1 MISKYEALQEQIDNQ
16 PALGQQKL
24 KAMLRF
30 LQDGQVS
37 RSELEK
43 ILTYD
48 YKGKTEEQPEL
59 YTTLVGLVINLYIK
73 NNGQENFL
81 ELYNSLQ
88 GEPEQVQDGTVKEGE
103 EQSEPTEGNSTIIA
117 PQHTERIPQAVAPR
131 KRMRLASPKP
141 VEEAQEPVVEPVEEA
156 QEPVVEPVEE
166 AQEPVVEP
174 VEEVLPIEEVAE
186 VEEVK
191 EQPVAIEPI
200 EPVTYVEP
208 ELEDT
213 DLEEEVEEELES
225 AEIEVPE
232 QPEDTEVGEPEE
244 PVAEDDSEPVA
255 DAKPRKKGGVLK
267 YIAVGVPTVLA
278 IGGLVFWQVNEN
290 NKASSLAEQEVVK
303 ILEEAP
309 KKEETATALS
319 SGEFDNNV
327 KALTTAIDT
336 IKQNDKT
343 GLSGYFT
350 FEDKRY
356 IIQKYDQSGTLTVFD
371 PKGEKVV
378 YNDEWVQKFI
388 ENSKAK
394 AKKTEKK
401 EEKPKSS
408 DDSSKKENKKDADS
422 NAVQTK
428 KKEGSN

>member
-37 RSELEK
+37 QSELEK
-43 ILTYD
+43 ILTSD
-48 YKGKTEEQPEL
+48 YKGKTEEQSEL
-59 YTTLVGLVINLYIK
+59 YTTLVGLVIDLYIK

-88 GEPEQVQDGTVKEGE
+88 GEPEQVQAEPVE
-103 EQSEPTEGNSTIIA
+103 EKQNEPTEGNSTIIA
-117 PQHTERIPQAVAPR
+117 PQHTERTPQAVAPR

-141 VEEAQEPVVEPVEEA
+141 KEEV
-156 QEPVVEPVEE
+156 
-166 AQEPVVEP
+166 QEPVVEP

-191 EQPVAIEPI
+191 EQPVATRPI

-208 ELEDT
+208 EI
-213 DLEEEVEEELES
+213 EEEVE
-225 AEIEVPE
+225 APEVA
-232 QPEDTEVGEPEE
+232 DTEVADEPEQ

-309 KKEETATALS
+309 KKEDTATALS

-327 KALTTAIDT
+327 KALTTAFDT

-356 IIQKYDQSGTLTVFD
+356 IIQKYDQTGTLTVFD

>member
-1 MISKYEALQEQIDNQ
+1 MISKYEALQEQIENQ

-37 RSELEK
+37 QSELEK

-48 YKGKTEEQPEL
+48 YKGKTEEQSEL
-59 YTTLVGLVINLYIK
+59 YTTLVGLVIDLYIK
-73 NNGQENFL
+73 NNGQENFM

-88 GEPEQVQDGTVKEGE
+88 GEPEPVE
-103 EQSEPTEGNSTIIA
+103 EKKNEPTEGNSTIHA
-117 PQHTERIPQAVAPR
+117 PQHTERTPQAVAPR

-141 VEEAQEPVVEPVEEA
+141 KEEVQETVIEP
-156 QEPVVEPVEE
+156 
-166 AQEPVVEP
+166 VEP

-191 EQPVAIEPI
+191 EQPVATEPT
-200 EPVTYVEP
+200 EPEVQDEP
-208 ELEDT
+208 ELE
-213 DLEEEVEEELES
+213 EEIES
-225 AEIEVPE
+225 AEIETPE
-232 QPEDTEVGEPEE
+232 EPEETEVEVPEE

-336 IKQNDKT
+336 IKPNDKT

-356 IIQKYDQSGTLTVFD
+356 IIQKYDQTGTLTVFD

-394 AKKTEKK
+394 AKKTENKAG
-401 EEKPKSS
+401 EKPKSS
-408 DDSSKKENKKDADS
+408 DDSSKEDDKNKDS
-422 NAVQTK
+422 NTVQTK
-428 KKEGSN
+428 KKKEGNN

>member
-37 RSELEK
+37 QSELEK
-43 ILTYD
+43 ILTSD
-48 YKGKTEEQPEL
+48 YKGKTEEQSEL
-59 YTTLVGLVINLYIK
+59 YTTLVGLVIDLYIK

-88 GEPEQVQDGTVKEGE
+88 GEPEQVQAEPVKEKE
-103 EQSEPTEGNSTIIA
+103 NEPTEGDSTIIA
-117 PQHTERIPQAVAPR
+117 PQHTERTPQAVAPR

-141 VEEAQEPVVEPVEEA
+141 KEEVQEPVV
-156 QEPVVEPVEE
+156 
-166 AQEPVVEP
+166 EPVVEP

-191 EQPVAIEPI
+191 EQPVATEPI

-208 ELEDT
+208 EPDLEDT
-213 DLEEEVEEELES
+213 DLEEEVE
-225 AEIEVPE
+225 VPE
-232 QPEDTEVGEPEE
+232 VADTEVAEE
-244 PVAEDDSEPVA
+244 PVVEDDSEPVA

-267 YIAVGVPTVLA
+267 YVAVGIPTVLA

-327 KALTTAIDT
+327 KALTTAFDT

>member
-1 MISKYEALQEQIDNQ
+1 MISKYEALQEQIENQ

-37 RSELEK
+37 QSELEK

-48 YKGKTEEQPEL
+48 YKGKTEEQSEL
-59 YTTLVGLVINLYIK
+59 YTTLVGLVIDLYIK

-88 GEPEQVQDGTVKEGE
+88 GEPEQVQPEPVEEKEE
-103 EQSEPTEGNSTIIA
+103 KNEPTEGNSTIIA
-117 PQHTERIPQAVAPR
+117 PQHTERTPQAVAPR

-141 VEEAQEPVVEPVEEA
+141 KEEVQETVIEP
-156 QEPVVEPVEE
+156 
-166 AQEPVVEP
+166 VEP

-186 VEEVK
+186 IEEVI
-191 EQPVAIEPI
+191 EQPVATEPI
-200 EPVTYVEP
+200 EPEVQDEP
-208 ELEDT
+208 E
-213 DLEEEVEEELES
+213 LEEEVE
-225 AEIEVPE
+225 APKVAN
-232 QPEDTEVGEPEE
+232 TEVADEPEE

-327 KALTTAIDT
+327 KVLTTAIDT
-336 IKQNDKT
+336 IKPNDKT

-356 IIQKYDQSGTLTVFD
+356 IIQKYDQTGTLTVFD
-371 PKGEKVV
+371 PKGEKVT

-394 AKKTEKK
+394 AKKTENKAG
-401 EEKPKSS
+401 EKPKSS
-408 DDSSKKENKKDADS
+408 DDSSKKE
-422 NAVQTK
+422 
-428 KKEGSN
+428 GSN

>member
-1 MISKYEALQEQIDNQ
+1 MISKYEALQEQIENQ

-37 RSELEK
+37 QSELEK

-48 YKGKTEEQPEL
+48 YKGKTEEQSEL
-59 YTTLVGLVINLYIK
+59 YTTLVGLVIDLYIK

-81 ELYNSLQ
+81 ELYDSLQ
-88 GEPEQVQDGTVKEGE
+88 GEPEQVQPKPVEEKEN
-103 EQSEPTEGNSTIIA
+103 EPVEGSSTIHA
-117 PQHTERIPQAVAPR
+117 PQHTERTPQAVAPR

-141 VEEAQEPVVEPVEEA
+141 KEEIQEPVIEP
-156 QEPVVEPVEE
+156 
-166 AQEPVVEP
+166 VEP

-191 EQPVAIEPI
+191 EQPVATEPI
-200 EPVTYVEP
+200 EPEVQDEP
-208 ELEDT
+208 ELEEELESAEIEEPEDT
-213 DLEEEVEEELES
+213 DLEEEVE
-225 AEIEVPE
+225 APEVA
-232 QPEDTEVGEPEE
+232 DTEVADEPEE
-244 PVAEDDSEPVA
+244 PVAEVK
-255 DAKPRKKGGVLK
+255 KPKKGGVLK

-303 ILEEAP
+303 ILGEAP

-336 IKQNDKT
+336 IKPNDKT

-356 IIQKYDQSGTLTVFD
+356 IIQKYDQTGTLTVFD

-394 AKKTEKK
+394 AKKTENKAG
-401 EEKPKSS
+401 EKPKNS
-408 DDSSKKENKKDADS
+408 DDSSKEDDKNKDS
-422 NAVQTK
+422 NTVQTK
-428 KKEGSN
+428 KKKEGNN

>member
-37 RSELEK
+37 QSELEK

-48 YKGKTEEQPEL
+48 YKGKTEEQSEL
-59 YTTLVGLVINLYIK
+59 YTTLVGLVIDLYIK

-88 GEPEQVQDGTVKEGE
+88 GEPEQVQAEPVE
-103 EQSEPTEGNSTIIA
+103 EKQNEPTEGNSTIIA
-117 PQHTERIPQAVAPR
+117 PQHTERTPQAVAPR

-141 VEEAQEPVVEPVEEA
+141 KEEV
-156 QEPVVEPVEE
+156 
-166 AQEPVVEP
+166 QEPVVEP

-191 EQPVAIEPI
+191 EQPVATEPI

-213 DLEEEVEEELES
+213 DLEEVEAPEV
-225 AEIEVPE
+225 A
-232 QPEDTEVGEPEE
+232 DTEVADEPEQLEE

-255 DAKPRKKGGVLK
+255 DEKPRKKGGVLK

-356 IIQKYDQSGTLTVFD
+356 IIQKYDQTGTLTVFD

-394 AKKTEKK
+394 AKKTENKK

-408 DDSSKKENKKDADS
+408 DDSSKKEDKNADS
-422 NAVQTK
+422 NTVQTK
-428 KKEGSN
+428 KKKEGNN

>member
-37 RSELEK
+37 QSELEK

-48 YKGKTEEQPEL
+48 YKGKTEEQSEL
-59 YTTLVGLVINLYIK
+59 YTTLVGLVIDLYIK

-88 GEPEQVQDGTVKEGE
+88 GEPEVQDEPVEEKEK
-103 EQSEPTEGNSTIIA
+103 QNEPTEGNSTIIA
-117 PQHTERIPQAVAPR
+117 PQHTERTPQAVAPR

-141 VEEAQEPVVEPVEEA
+141 KEEVQEPVVD
-156 QEPVVEPVEE
+156 
-166 AQEPVVEP
+166 P
-174 VEEVLPIEEVAE
+174 VEEVSPIEEVAE

-191 EQPVAIEPI
+191 EQPVATEPI

-208 ELEDT
+208 EFEDT
-213 DLEEEVEEELES
+213 DLEEVEAPEV
-225 AEIEVPE
+225 A
-232 QPEDTEVGEPEE
+232 DTEVADEPEQLEE

-255 DAKPRKKGGVLK
+255 DVKPRKKGGVLK

-303 ILEEAP
+303 ILAEAP

-327 KALTTAIDT
+327 KALTTAFDT

-343 GLSGYFT
+343 GLSGYFV

-356 IIQKYDQSGTLTVFD
+356 IIQKYDQTGTLTTFD
-371 PKGEKVV
+371 SKGEKVV

-401 EEKPKSS
+401 EEKPKDS
-408 DDSSKKENKKDADS
+408 DDSSKKEENKKETDS
-422 NAVQTK
+422 NTVQTKK

>member
-1 MISKYEALQEQIDNQ
+1 MISKYESLQEQIENQ

-37 RSELEK
+37 QSELEK

-48 YKGKTEEQPEL
+48 YKGKTEEQSEL
-59 YTTLVGLVINLYIK
+59 YTTLVGLVIDLYIK

-88 GEPEQVQDGTVKEGE
+88 GEPEQVQPEPVEEKEN
-103 EQSEPTEGNSTIIA
+103 EPTEGNSTIHA
-117 PQHTERIPQAVAPR
+117 PQHTERTPQAVAPR

-141 VEEAQEPVVEPVEEA
+141 KEEVQETVIEP
-156 QEPVVEPVEE
+156 
-166 AQEPVVEP
+166 VEP

-186 VEEVK
+186 VEK
-191 EQPVAIEPI
+191 IMEQPVATEP
-200 EPVTYVEP
+200 TEP
-208 ELEDT
+208 EVQDEPE
-213 DLEEEVEEELES
+213 LEEEVE
-225 AEIEVPE
+225 APEVA
-232 QPEDTEVGEPEE
+232 DTEVAEE

-336 IKQNDKT
+336 IKPNDKT

-356 IIQKYDQSGTLTVFD
+356 IIQKYDQTGTLTVFD
-371 PKGEKVV
+371 PKGEKVT

-394 AKKTEKK
+394 AKKTENKAG
-401 EEKPKSS
+401 EKPKSS
-408 DDSSKKENKKDADS
+408 DDSSKKEDKNADS
-422 NAVQTK
+422 NTVQTK

>member
-37 RSELEK
+37 QSELEK

-48 YKGKTEEQPEL
+48 YKGKTEEQSEL
-59 YTTLVGLVINLYIK
+59 YTTLVGLVIDLYIK

-88 GEPEQVQDGTVKEGE
+88 GEPEQVQAEPVKEKE
-103 EQSEPTEGNSTIIA
+103 EKNEPTEGNSTIIA
-117 PQHTERIPQAVAPR
+117 PQHTERTPQAVAPR

-141 VEEAQEPVVEPVEEA
+141 KEEV
-156 QEPVVEPVEE
+156 
-166 AQEPVVEP
+166 QEPVVEP

-191 EQPVAIEPI
+191 EQPVATEPI

-213 DLEEEVEEELES
+213 DLEEAVEAPEV
-225 AEIEVPE
+225 A
-232 QPEDTEVGEPEE
+232 DTEVADEPEQLEE
-244 PVAEDDSEPVA
+244 PVAEDDSEPEA
-255 DAKPRKKGGVLK
+255 DAKPRKKGGILK

-356 IIQKYDQSGTLTVFD
+356 IIQKYDQTGTLTVFD

-394 AKKTEKK
+394 AKKTENKK

-408 DDSSKKENKKDADS
+408 DDSSKKEDKNADS
-422 NAVQTK
+422 NTVQTK
-428 KKEGSN
+428 KKKEGNN

>member
-37 RSELEK
+37 QSELEK

-48 YKGKTEEQPEL
+48 YKGKTEEQSEL
-59 YTTLVGLVINLYIK
+59 YTTLVGLVIDLYIK

-88 GEPEQVQDGTVKEGE
+88 GEPKQVQAEPVEEKEN
-103 EQSEPTEGNSTIIA
+103 EPTEGDSTIIA
-117 PQHTERIPQAVAPR
+117 PQHTERTPQAVAPR

-141 VEEAQEPVVEPVEEA
+141 KEEVQEPVVVPV
-156 QEPVVEPVEE
+156 
-166 AQEPVVEP
+166 
-174 VEEVLPIEEVAE
+174 EEVAE

-191 EQPVAIEPI
+191 EQPVTTEPI

-213 DLEEEVEEELES
+213 DLKEEVE
-225 AEIEVPE
+225 APEVS
-232 QPEDTEVGEPEE
+232 DTEVADEPEE

-309 KKEETATALS
+309 KKEEATALS

-327 KALTTAIDT
+327 KALTTAFDT

-343 GLSGYFT
+343 GLSGYFV

-356 IIQKYDQSGTLTVFD
+356 IIQKYDQTGTLTTFD
-371 PKGEKVV
+371 SKGEKVT
-378 YNDEWVQKFI
+378 YDDEWVQKFI

-394 AKKTEKK
+394 AKKTENKK
-401 EEKPKSS
+401 E
-408 DDSSKKENKKDADS
+408 ENKKDADS
-422 NAVQTK
+422 NTVQIK

>member
-1 MISKYEALQEQIDNQ
+1 MISKYEALQEQIENQ

-37 RSELEK
+37 QSELEK
-43 ILTYD
+43 ILTSD
-48 YKGKTEEQPEL
+48 YKGKTEEQSEL
-59 YTTLVGLVINLYIK
+59 YTTLVGLVIDLYIK

-88 GEPEQVQDGTVKEGE
+88 GEPEEVQAEPVEEKK
-103 EQSEPTEGNSTIIA
+103 EQSEPVEDNSTIHA
-117 PQHTERIPQAVAPR
+117 PRHTERTPQAVAPR
-131 KRMRLASPKP
+131 KRMRLASPKTK
-141 VEEAQEPVVEPVEEA
+141 EEV
-156 QEPVVEPVEE
+156 
-166 AQEPVVEP
+166 QEPVVEP
-174 VEEVLPIEEVAE
+174 VEEVLPIEEVTE

-191 EQPVAIEPI
+191 EQPVAIEPT
-200 EPVTYVEP
+200 EPEVQDEP

-213 DLEEEVEEELES
+213 DLEEE
-225 AEIEVPE
+225 IEAPE
-232 QPEDTEVGEPEE
+232 VADTEVTEVADEPEE
-244 PVAEDDSEPVA
+244 PVAEDDSEPEA

-303 ILEEAP
+303 ILGEAP

-319 SGEFDNNV
+319 SGEFDNNI
-327 KALTTAIDT
+327 KALTTALDT
-336 IKQNDKT
+336 IKPNDKT

-356 IIQKYDQSGTLTVFD
+356 IIQKYDQTGTLTVFD
-371 PKGEKVV
+371 SKGEKVV

-394 AKKTEKK
+394 AKKTENKK
-401 EEKPKSS
+401 EEKPKNS
-408 DDSSKKENKKDADS
+408 DDSSKKEDKNADS
-422 NAVQTK
+422 NTVQTK
-428 KKEGSN
+428 KKKEGNN

>member
-37 RSELEK
+37 QSELEK

-48 YKGKTEEQPEL
+48 YKGKTEEQSEL
-59 YTTLVGLVINLYIK
+59 YTTLVGLVIDLYIK

-88 GEPEQVQDGTVKEGE
+88 GEPKQVQAEPVEEKEN
-103 EQSEPTEGNSTIIA
+103 EPTEGDSTIIA
-117 PQHTERIPQAVAPR
+117 PQHTERTPQAVAPR
-131 KRMRLASPKP
+131 KRMRLASPKTK
-141 VEEAQEPVVEPVEEA
+141 EEVQEPVVVPV
-156 QEPVVEPVEE
+156 
-166 AQEPVVEP
+166 
-174 VEEVLPIEEVAE
+174 EEVAE

-191 EQPVAIEPI
+191 EQPVATEPI

-213 DLEEEVEEELES
+213 DLEEEVE
-225 AEIEVPE
+225 APEVA
-232 QPEDTEVGEPEE
+232 DEPEE
-244 PVAEDDSEPVA
+244 LVAEDDSEPVA

-309 KKEETATALS
+309 KKEEATALS

-327 KALTTAIDT
+327 KALTTAFDT

-343 GLSGYFT
+343 GLSGYFV

-356 IIQKYDQSGTLTVFD
+356 IIQKYDQTGTLTTFD
-371 PKGEKVV
+371 SKGEKVT
-378 YNDEWVQKFI
+378 YDDEWVQKFI

-394 AKKTEKK
+394 AKKTENKK
-401 EEKPKSS
+401 E
-408 DDSSKKENKKDADS
+408 ENKKDADS
-422 NAVQTK
+422 NTVQIK

>member
-37 RSELEK
+37 QSELEK
-43 ILTYD
+43 ILTSD
-48 YKGKTEEQPEL
+48 YKGKTEEQSEL
-59 YTTLVGLVINLYIK
+59 YTTLVGLVIDLYIK

-88 GEPEQVQDGTVKEGE
+88 GEPEQVQAEPVKEKE
-103 EQSEPTEGNSTIIA
+103 EKNEPTEGDSTIIA
-117 PQHTERIPQAVAPR
+117 PQHTERTPQAVAPR

-141 VEEAQEPVVEPVEEA
+141 KEEVQEL
-156 QEPVVEPVEE
+156 
-166 AQEPVVEP
+166 VVEP

-191 EQPVAIEPI
+191 EQPVATEPI

-208 ELEDT
+208 ELEDS
-213 DLEEEVEEELES
+213 DLEEVEAPEVAD
-225 AEIEVPE
+225 AEVADEPE
-232 QPEDTEVGEPEE
+232 QLEE

-309 KKEETATALS
+309 KKEDTATALS

-327 KALTTAIDT
+327 KALTTAFDT

-356 IIQKYDQSGTLTVFD
+356 IIQKYDQTGTLTTFD
-371 PKGEKVV
+371 SKGEKVV

>member
-16 PALGQQKL
+16 PALGQQRL

-30 LQDGQVS
+30 LKDGQVS
-37 RSELEK
+37 QSELEK
-43 ILTYD
+43 ILTSD
-48 YKGKTEEQPEL
+48 YKGKTEEQSEL
-59 YTTLVGLVINLYIK
+59 YTTLVGLVIDLYIK

-81 ELYNSLQ
+81 EVYNSLQ
-88 GEPEQVQDGTVKEGE
+88 EEAKQVQNESVKEGE
-103 EQSEPTEGNSTIIA
+103 KQNEPTEGNSTIIA
-117 PQHTERIPQAVAPR
+117 PQHTERTPQAVAPR

-141 VEEAQEPVVEPVEEA
+141 KEEVQEPVVD
-156 QEPVVEPVEE
+156 
-166 AQEPVVEP
+166 P
-174 VEEVLPIEEVAE
+174 VEEVAE
-186 VEEVK
+186 AEEVK
-191 EQPVAIEPI
+191 EQPVATEPI

-213 DLEEEVEEELES
+213 DLEEEVE
-225 AEIEVPE
+225 APEVA
-232 QPEDTEVGEPEE
+232 DTEVADEPEE
-244 PVAEDDSEPVA
+244 LVAEDDSEPVA

-309 KKEETATALS
+309 KKEEATALS

-327 KALTTAIDT
+327 KALTTAFDT

-343 GLSGYFT
+343 GLSGYFV

-356 IIQKYDQSGTLTVFD
+356 IIQKYDQTGTLTTFD
-371 PKGEKVV
+371 SKGEKVT
-378 YNDEWVQKFI
+378 YDDEWVQKFI

-394 AKKTEKK
+394 AKKTENKK
-401 EEKPKSS
+401 E
-408 DDSSKKENKKDADS
+408 ENKKDADS
-422 NAVQTK
+422 NTVQIK

>member
-1 MISKYEALQEQIDNQ
+1 MISKYEALQEQIENQ

-37 RSELEK
+37 QSELEK

-48 YKGKTEEQPEL
+48 YKGKTEEQSEL
-59 YTTLVGLVINLYIK
+59 YTTLVGLVIDLYIR

-88 GEPEQVQDGTVKEGE
+88 GEPEEVQAEPVKEKE
-103 EQSEPTEGNSTIIA
+103 EKNEPTEGVSTIIA
-117 PQHTERIPQAVAPR
+117 PQHTERTPQAVAPR
-131 KRMRLASPKP
+131 KRMRLVSPKP
-141 VEEAQEPVVEPVEEA
+141 VEEVQEPVVDP
-156 QEPVVEPVEE
+156 
-166 AQEPVVEP
+166 VEP

-191 EQPVAIEPI
+191 EQPVAIEPT
-200 EPVTYVEP
+200 EPEVQDEP

-213 DLEEEVEEELES
+213 DLEEEVE
-225 AEIEVPE
+225 APEVA
-232 QPEDTEVGEPEE
+232 DTEVADEPEQLEE

-255 DAKPRKKGGVLK
+255 DAKPRKKGGILK

-336 IKQNDKT
+336 IKPNDKT

-356 IIQKYDQSGTLTVFD
+356 IIQKYDQTGTLTVFD

>member
-37 RSELEK
+37 QSELEK
-43 ILTYD
+43 ILTSD
-48 YKGKTEEQPEL
+48 YKGKTEEQSEL
-59 YTTLVGLVINLYIK
+59 YTTLVGLVIDLYIK
-73 NNGQENFL
+73 NNGQESFL

-88 GEPEQVQDGTVKEGE
+88 EEPEQVQDESVKEGE
-103 EQSEPTEGNSTIIA
+103 EQSEPTEGSSTIVA
-117 PQHTERIPQAVAPR
+117 PQHTERTPQAVAPR

-141 VEEAQEPVVEPVEEA
+141 KEEV
-156 QEPVVEPVEE
+156 
-166 AQEPVVEP
+166 QEPVVEP

-191 EQPVAIEPI
+191 EQPVATEPI

-213 DLEEEVEEELES
+213 DLEEVEAPEVAD
-225 AEIEVPE
+225 AEVADEPE
-232 QPEDTEVGEPEE
+232 QLEE
-244 PVAEDDSEPVA
+244 PVAEDDSEPEA

-309 KKEETATALS
+309 KKEDTATALS

-327 KALTTAIDT
+327 KALTTAFDT

-388 ENSKAK
+388 ESSKAK

>member
-1 MISKYEALQEQIDNQ
+1 MISKYEALQEQINNQ

-37 RSELEK
+37 QSELEK

-48 YKGKTEEQPEL
+48 YKGKTEEQSEL
-59 YTTLVGLVINLYIK
+59 YTTLVGLVIDLYIK

-88 GEPEQVQDGTVKEGE
+88 GEPEQVQAEPVEEKEN
-103 EQSEPTEGNSTIIA
+103 EPTEGNSTIIA
-117 PQHTERIPQAVAPR
+117 PQHTERTPQAVAPR

-141 VEEAQEPVVEPVEEA
+141 KEEVQEPVVDPV
-156 QEPVVEPVEE
+156 
-166 AQEPVVEP
+166 
-174 VEEVLPIEEVAE
+174 EEVAE

-191 EQPVAIEPI
+191 EQPVATEPI
-200 EPVTYVEP
+200 EPVTYVES

-213 DLEEEVEEELES
+213 DLEEEVE
-225 AEIEVPE
+225 APEVA
-232 QPEDTEVGEPEE
+232 DTEVADEPEE

-309 KKEETATALS
+309 KKEEATALS

-327 KALTTAIDT
+327 KALTTAFDT

-343 GLSGYFT
+343 GLSGYFV

-356 IIQKYDQSGTLTVFD
+356 IIQKYDQTGTLTTFD
-371 PKGEKVV
+371 SKGEKVA
-378 YNDEWVQKFI
+378 YDDEWVQKFI

-394 AKKTEKK
+394 AKKTENKK
-401 EEKPKSS
+401 E
-408 DDSSKKENKKDADS
+408 ENKKDADS
-422 NAVQTK
+422 NTVQIK

>member
-1 MISKYEALQEQIDNQ
+1 MISKYEALQEQIENQ

-37 RSELEK
+37 QSELEK

-48 YKGKTEEQPEL
+48 YKGKTEEQSEL
-59 YTTLVGLVINLYIK
+59 YTTLVGLVIDLYIK

-88 GEPEQVQDGTVKEGE
+88 GEPEQVQPEPVEEKEN
-103 EQSEPTEGNSTIIA
+103 EPTEGNSTIHA
-117 PQHTERIPQAVAPR
+117 PQHTERTPQAVAPR

-141 VEEAQEPVVEPVEEA
+141 KEEVQEPVIEP
-156 QEPVVEPVEE
+156 
-166 AQEPVVEP
+166 VEP
-174 VEEVLPIEEVAE
+174 VEEVLPIEEVSE

-191 EQPVAIEPI
+191 AQPVANEPT
-200 EPVTYVEP
+200 EPEVQDEP
-208 ELEDT
+208 ELEEEIEVVEIEEPEDT
-213 DLEEEVEEELES
+213 DLEEEVE
-225 AEIEVPE
+225 APEVA
-232 QPEDTEVGEPEE
+232 DEPEE

-267 YIAVGVPTVLA
+267 YVAVGVPTLLA

-336 IKQNDKT
+336 IKPNDKT

-356 IIQKYDQSGTLTVFD
+356 IIQKYDQTGTLTVFD

-394 AKKTEKK
+394 AKKTENKAG
-401 EEKPKSS
+401 EKPKSS
-408 DDSSKKENKKDADS
+408 DDSSKKEDKNADS
-422 NAVQTK
+422 NTVQTK
-428 KKEGSN
+428 KKKEGNN

>member
-37 RSELEK
+37 QSELEK
-43 ILTYD
+43 ILTSD
-48 YKGKTEEQPEL
+48 YKGKTEEQSEL
-59 YTTLVGLVINLYIK
+59 YTTLVGLVIDLYIK

-88 GEPEQVQDGTVKEGE
+88 GEPEQVQAEPVE
-103 EQSEPTEGNSTIIA
+103 EKQNEPTEGNSTIIA
-117 PQHTERIPQAVAPR
+117 PQHTERTPQAVAPR

-141 VEEAQEPVVEPVEEA
+141 KEEV
-156 QEPVVEPVEE
+156 
-166 AQEPVVEP
+166 QEPVVEP

-191 EQPVAIEPI
+191 EQPVATEPI

-213 DLEEEVEEELES
+213 DLEEVEAPEV
-225 AEIEVPE
+225 A
-232 QPEDTEVGEPEE
+232 DTEVADEPEQ
-244 PVAEDDSEPVA
+244 PVAEDDSEPEA
-255 DAKPRKKGGVLK
+255 DTKPRKKGGVLK

-309 KKEETATALS
+309 KKEDTATALS

-356 IIQKYDQSGTLTVFD
+356 IIQKYDQTGMLTTFD
-371 PKGEKVV
+371 SKGEKVV

>member
-37 RSELEK
+37 QSELEK

-48 YKGKTEEQPEL
+48 YKGKTEEQSEL
-59 YTTLVGLVINLYIK
+59 YTTLVGLVIDLYIK

-88 GEPEQVQDGTVKEGE
+88 GEPEQVQDEPVEEKEN
-103 EQSEPTEGNSTIIA
+103 EPTEGNSTIIA
-117 PQHTERIPQAVAPR
+117 PQHTERTPQAVAPR

-141 VEEAQEPVVEPVEEA
+141 KEEVQEPVVDPV
-156 QEPVVEPVEE
+156 
-166 AQEPVVEP
+166 
-174 VEEVLPIEEVAE
+174 EEVAE

-191 EQPVAIEPI
+191 EQPVATEPI
-200 EPVTYVEP
+200 EPVTYVES

-213 DLEEEVEEELES
+213 DLEEEVE
-225 AEIEVPE
+225 APEVA
-232 QPEDTEVGEPEE
+232 DTEVADEPEE

-309 KKEETATALS
+309 KKEEAGAGLS

-327 KALTTAIDT
+327 KALTTAFDT

-343 GLSGYFT
+343 GLSGYFV

-356 IIQKYDQSGTLTVFD
+356 IIQKYDQTGTLTTFD
-371 PKGEKVV
+371 SKGEKVA
-378 YNDEWVQKFI
+378 YDDDWVQKFI

-394 AKKTEKK
+394 AKKTENKK
-401 EEKPKSS
+401 E
-408 DDSSKKENKKDADS
+408 ENKKDADS
-422 NAVQTK
+422 NAVQIK

>member
-37 RSELEK
+37 QSEIEK
-43 ILTYD
+43 ILTSD
-48 YKGKTEEQPEL
+48 YKGKTEEQSEL
-59 YTTLVGLVINLYIK
+59 YTTLVGLVIDLYIK

-88 GEPEQVQDGTVKEGE
+88 GEPEQVQAEPVEEKEN
-103 EQSEPTEGNSTIIA
+103 EPTEGNSTIIA
-117 PQHTERIPQAVAPR
+117 PQHTERTPQAVAPR

-141 VEEAQEPVVEPVEEA
+141 KEEVQEPVVEPV
-156 QEPVVEPVEE
+156 
-166 AQEPVVEP
+166 
-174 VEEVLPIEEVAE
+174 EEVAE

-191 EQPVAIEPI
+191 EQPVTTEPI

-213 DLEEEVEEELES
+213 DLEEEVE
-225 AEIEVPE
+225 APEVS
-232 QPEDTEVGEPEE
+232 DTEVADEAEE

-309 KKEETATALS
+309 KKEEATALS

-327 KALTTAIDT
+327 KALTTAFDT

-343 GLSGYFT
+343 GLSGYFV

-356 IIQKYDQSGTLTVFD
+356 IIQKYDQTGTLTTFD
-371 PKGEKVV
+371 SKGEKVT
-378 YNDEWVQKFI
+378 YDDEWVQKFI

-394 AKKTEKK
+394 AKKTENKK
-401 EEKPKSS
+401 E
-408 DDSSKKENKKDADS
+408 ENKKDADS
-422 NAVQTK
+422 NTVQIK

>member
-37 RSELEK
+37 QSELEK

-48 YKGKTEEQPEL
+48 YKGKTEEQSEL
-59 YTTLVGLVINLYIK
+59 YTTLVGLVIDLYIK

-88 GEPEQVQDGTVKEGE
+88 GEPEQVQPEPVEEKEN
-103 EQSEPTEGNSTIIA
+103 EPTEGNSTIIA
-117 PQHTERIPQAVAPR
+117 PQHTERTPQAVAPR

-141 VEEAQEPVVEPVEEA
+141 KEEVQEPVVD
-156 QEPVVEPVEE
+156 
-166 AQEPVVEP
+166 P
-174 VEEVLPIEEVAE
+174 VEEVSPIAEVAE

-191 EQPVAIEPI
+191 EQPVATEPI
-200 EPVTYVEP
+200 EPVTYVES

-213 DLEEEVEEELES
+213 DLEEVE
-225 AEIEVPE
+225 APGVA
-232 QPEDTEVGEPEE
+232 DTEVADEPEE

-267 YIAVGVPTVLA
+267 YVAVGVPTLLA

-309 KKEETATALS
+309 KKEGTATALS

-336 IKQNDKT
+336 IKPNDKT

-356 IIQKYDQSGTLTVFD
+356 IIQKYDQTGTLTVFD

-394 AKKTEKK
+394 AKKTENKAG
-401 EEKPKSS
+401 EKPKSS
-408 DDSSKKENKKDADS
+408 DDSSKKEDKNADS
-422 NAVQTK
+422 NTVQTK
-428 KKEGSN
+428 KKKEGNN

>member
-37 RSELEK
+37 QSELEK
-43 ILTYD
+43 VLTYD
-48 YKGKTEEQPEL
+48 YKGKTEEQSEL
-59 YTTLVGLVINLYIK
+59 YTTLVGLVIDLYIK

-88 GEPEQVQDGTVKEGE
+88 GEPEQVQPEPVEEKEN
-103 EQSEPTEGNSTIIA
+103 EPTEGNSTIIV
-117 PQHTERIPQAVAPR
+117 PQHTERTPQAVAPR

-141 VEEAQEPVVEPVEEA
+141 KEEV
-156 QEPVVEPVEE
+156 
-166 AQEPVVEP
+166 QEPVVEP

-191 EQPVAIEPI
+191 KQPVATEPI

-213 DLEEEVEEELES
+213 DLEEVEAPEVADE
-225 AEIEVPE
+225 PE
-232 QPEDTEVGEPEE
+232 QLEE

-309 KKEETATALS
+309 KKEDTATALS

-394 AKKTEKK
+394 AKKTENKK

>member
-1 MISKYEALQEQIDNQ
+1 MISKYKALQEQIDNQ

-37 RSELEK
+37 QSELEK
-43 ILTYD
+43 ILTSD

-59 YTTLVGLVINLYIK
+59 YTTLVGLVIDLYIK
-73 NNGQENFL
+73 NNGQESFL

-88 GEPEQVQDGTVKEGE
+88 EEPEQVQDESVKEGE
-103 EQSEPTEGNSTIIA
+103 EQSEPTEGSSTIVA
-117 PQHTERIPQAVAPR
+117 PQHTERTPQAVAPR

-141 VEEAQEPVVEPVEEA
+141 KEKVQEPVVD
-156 QEPVVEPVEE
+156 
-166 AQEPVVEP
+166 P

-186 VEEVK
+186 VEE
-191 EQPVAIEPI
+191 
-200 EPVTYVEP
+200 
-208 ELEDT
+208 
-213 DLEEEVEEELES
+213 
-225 AEIEVPE
+225 
-232 QPEDTEVGEPEE
+232 PEE
-244 PVAEDDSEPVA
+244 TVVEDDSEPVA

-278 IGGLVFWQVNEN
+278 IGGLVFWQVHEN

-327 KALTTAIDT
+327 KALTTAFDT

-343 GLSGYFT
+343 GLSGYFV

-356 IIQKYDQSGTLTVFD
+356 IIQKYDQTGTLTTFD

>member
-1 MISKYEALQEQIDNQ
+1 MID
-16 PALGQQKL
+16 
-24 KAMLRF
+24 
-30 LQDGQVS
+30 
-37 RSELEK
+37 
-43 ILTYD
+43 
-48 YKGKTEEQPEL
+48 
-59 YTTLVGLVINLYIK
+59 LYIK

-88 GEPEQVQDGTVKEGE
+88 GEPEQVQPEPVEEKEN
-103 EQSEPTEGNSTIIA
+103 EPTEGNSTIIA
-117 PQHTERIPQAVAPR
+117 PQHTERTPQAVAPR

-141 VEEAQEPVVEPVEEA
+141 KEEV
-156 QEPVVEPVEE
+156 
-166 AQEPVVEP
+166 QEPVVEP

-191 EQPVAIEPI
+191 EQPVATEPI

-213 DLEEEVEEELES
+213 DLEEVEAPEVAD
-225 AEIEVPE
+225 AEVADEPE
-232 QPEDTEVGEPEE
+232 QPEE

-309 KKEETATALS
+309 KKEDTATALS

-327 KALTTAIDT
+327 KALTTAFDT

>member
-37 RSELEK
+37 QSELEK

-48 YKGKTEEQPEL
+48 YKGKTEEQSEL
-59 YTTLVGLVINLYIK
+59 YTTLVGLVIDLYIK

-81 ELYNSLQ
+81 GLYNSLQ
-88 GEPEQVQDGTVKEGE
+88 KKPEQVQPEPVKEKE
-103 EQSEPTEGNSTIIA
+103 DQNKPTEGNSTIIA
-117 PQHTERIPQAVAPR
+117 PQHTERTPQAVAPR

-141 VEEAQEPVVEPVEEA
+141 KEEVQEPLVD
-156 QEPVVEPVEE
+156 
-166 AQEPVVEP
+166 P
-174 VEEVLPIEEVAE
+174 VEEVSPIEEVAE

-191 EQPVAIEPI
+191 EQPVATNPI
-200 EPVTYVEP
+200 EPVSYVEP
-208 ELEDT
+208 ELEEKFEDT
-213 DLEEEVEEELES
+213 EL
-225 AEIEVPE
+225 EVPE
-232 QPEDTEVGEPEE
+232 EDTKV
-244 PVAEDDSEPVA
+244 EDDSEPVA

-267 YIAVGVPTVLA
+267 YVAVGIPTVLA

-309 KKEETATALS
+309 KKEEAGTGLS

-327 KALTTAIDT
+327 KALTTAFDT

-343 GLSGYFT
+343 GLSGYFV

-356 IIQKYDQSGTLTVFD
+356 IIQKYDQTGTLTTFD
-371 PKGEKVV
+371 SKGEKVA
-378 YNDEWVQKFI
+378 YDDEWVQKFI

-394 AKKTEKK
+394 AKKTENKK

-408 DDSSKKENKKDADS
+408 DDSSKKENNKKDADS
-422 NAVQTK
+422 NTVQTK

>member
-37 RSELEK
+37 QSELEK
-43 ILTYD
+43 ILIYN
-48 YKGKTEEQPEL
+48 YKGKTEEQSEL
-59 YTTLVGLVINLYIK
+59 YTTLVGLVIDLYIK

-88 GEPEQVQDGTVKEGE
+88 GEPEQVQAEPVKEKE
-103 EQSEPTEGNSTIIA
+103 NEPTEGDSTIIA
-117 PQHTERIPQAVAPR
+117 PQHTERTPQAVAPR

-141 VEEAQEPVVEPVEEA
+141 KEEV
-156 QEPVVEPVEE
+156 
-166 AQEPVVEP
+166 QEPVVEP

-191 EQPVAIEPI
+191 EQPVATEPI

-213 DLEEEVEEELES
+213 DLEEEVE
-225 AEIEVPE
+225 APEVA
-232 QPEDTEVGEPEE
+232 DTEVADEPEQPEE
-244 PVAEDDSEPVA
+244 PVAEDDSEPEA

-309 KKEETATALS
+309 KKEDTATALS

-327 KALTTAIDT
+327 KALTTAFDT

-371 PKGEKVV
+371 SKGEKVV